1 MRPAKSKD
9 FGTAFGSV
17 VVTAPEFLP
26 LLDSLDV
33 EVRVNGQVWDT
44 GSTRGMQHSLADVV
58 AYASAGER
66 LVAGTV
72 IGLGTV
78 PGCSGVETGR
88 WLSPGDTVELSA
100 GPLGTLRKTA
110 GDPEPCRRPG
120 PVPRARWSIVVRTGE
135 QPDPRAR
142 SGTVD
147 PAVGASLRGRLGT
160 QPAA

>member
-33 EVRVNGQVWDT
+33 EVRVNGEVWGT

-66 LVAGTV
+66 LAAGTV

-100 GPLGTLRKTA
+100 GPLGTLRNTA
-110 GDPEPCRRPG
+110 GDPEPWRRPG